1 MAYRNSLMKKLNLSK
16 SALKKSA
23 KEEAKHGDDG
33 AGPNIADIM
42 LDTRYLRQSSTLIN
56 DALQKGFDV
65 LQLSDGD
72 IVMTGTK
79 TIVYRYQWDQEKGKL
94 AKIKTETSTP
104 GKPRT
109 RKAKGDGME
118 MDEDMSED
126 A

>member
-23 KEEAKHGDDG
+23 KEEGKNKETSD
-33 AGPNIADIM
+33 GPNIADIM
-42 LDTRYLRQSSTLIN
+42 LDARYLRQSSTLIN

-65 LQLSDGD
+65 LQLSDGS

-79 TIVYRYQWDQEKGKL
+79 TIVYRYDWDTEKGKL
-94 AKIKTETSTP
+94 AKIKTETSNNA
-104 GKPRT
+104 KPRT
-109 RKAKGDGME
+109 TRKGKDE
-118 MDEDMSED
+118 MAEDENFED

>member
-23 KEEAKHGDDG
+23 KEEAKNGEDG
-33 AGPNIADIM
+33 NGPNIADIM

-118 MDEDMSED
+118 LDEDMSED